1 MNERTQAGTIL
12 KTLRT
17 KYAEATTDL
26 DRKKIAFVAKS
37 IQAIITPKTLGDT
50 T

>member
-26 DRKKIAFVAKS
+26 DRKKIAFVAKTIKAL
-37 IQAIITPKTLGDT
+37 IQPQTGAT